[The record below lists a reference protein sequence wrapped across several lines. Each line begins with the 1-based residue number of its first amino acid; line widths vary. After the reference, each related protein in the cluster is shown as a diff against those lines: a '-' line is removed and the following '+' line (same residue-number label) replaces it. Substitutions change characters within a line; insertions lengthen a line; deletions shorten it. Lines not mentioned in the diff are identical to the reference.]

1 MGEPELRNPG
11 DSFALDPRQ
20 RAIQELLKRIG
31 PERARFFADAC
42 RIPNGEHR
50 SPDAARHAAV
60 QETACISR
68 SSRHSWRPSR
78 RAALEYVDSNSVAE
92 HHSDRRSVMPR

>member
-42 RIPNGEHR
+42 RIPNGAVGLEMR
-50 SPDAARHAAV
+50 GAATLASIEKAHCKQAA
-60 QETACISR
+60 S
-68 SSRHSWRPSR
+68 
-78 RAALEYVDSNSVAE
+78 
-92 HHSDRRSVMPR
+92 